1 MLGVPASPWGTQ
13 ELGHPQRLMDCL
25 LIEAVILLVGSMSF
39 ECSLM
44 VLLAAFQAF
53 SRAPTQSSLLSAPG
67 GARDTWASF
76 AKSCTDG
83 TSRHLPTCSHFPPR
97 VTHVLKRSHLA
108 VSWATSGKGMTQV
121 KSNSPFYPLQ
131 CIQSQVFLSQ

>member
-53 SRAPTQSSLLSAPG
+53 SRAPTHRAHFSVLQEGREIPGLLLLSPAQMGQAGIYPP
-67 GARDTWASF
+67 AL
-76 AKSCTDG
+76 
-83 TSRHLPTCSHFPPR
+83 TSPQ
-97 VTHVLKRSHLA
+97 
-108 VSWATSGKGMTQV
+108 G
-121 KSNSPFYPLQ
+121 
-131 CIQSQVFLSQ
+131 